1 MARVDDVDSVETDD
15 AKKPASRGLT
25 HINFGKIQQHLVG
38 LTEEVRRIHKQSL
51 VDKLRGFLF
60 SADEEENLEHA
71 GQLTGRVLLPLLEER
86 QAKGWIDALES
97 DPAVLTPR
105 IQLIHAALASRKKAN
120 FNVYRDLLIQAS
132 LPIYIGHVTPR
143 NLQFAVQ
150 AYQRYLNRL
159 IHFGKHKIVA
169 LRSKQ
174 LGRVNIDRLSIKDL
188 VDGSDEDELDPE
200 HQVIGQEMRCANR
213 MVRQG
218 GNLMKRLKAGFTIP
232 LDLSDLNR
240 QDPRIF
246 EGGFLG
252 DVEANRVVPDKE
264 ALLARKVAATL
275 EFIREVPSLHSLGL
289 MVASRMQ
296 ETEPHSA
303 QSYLM
308 EARIR
313 LEATRLYILRY
324 EHGDPTARPGIPPTF
339 RQAFNAFRKG
349 LQLIKIDQPKDQD
362 LSAMGEYMDLV
373 QFVHVH
379 RPLLMITH
387 EALQQMIRVAH
398 KAMHAAAERD
408 GRYKPRLQKIRE
420 LMRRYGLANE
430 I

>member
-1 MARVDDVDSVETDD
+1 MASVDEAELVESEDPT
-15 AKKPASRGLT
+15 KSASRSLK
-25 HINFGKIQQHLVG
+25 HLNFGKIQQHLVG
-38 LTEEVRRIHKQSL
+38 LTEEARRVHKQSI
-51 VDKLRGFLF
+51 VEKLKGFLF
-60 SADEEENLEHA
+60 SEAEEGGLEHA
-71 GQLTGRVLLPLLEER
+71 GHLTGRVLLPLVGEQES
-86 QAKGWIDALES
+86 KEWIDALES
-97 DPAVLTPR
+97 DPAVIPPR
-105 IQLIHAALASRKKAN
+105 IQLVHAALSSRKKAK
-120 FNVYRDLLIQAS
+120 FTVYRDLLIQAS
-132 LPIYIGHVTPR
+132 LPIYIGHITPR
-143 NLQFAVQ
+143 NLQVALQ

-159 IHFGKHKIVA
+159 IHFGKHKIVS

-188 VDGSDEDELDPE
+188 VDGLEEEEVDPE
-200 HQVIGQEMRCANR
+200 HQVVGQEMRCANR
-213 MVRQG
+213 MIRQG
-218 GNLMKRLKAGFTIP
+218 GDLMKRLKSGFTIP

-252 DVEANRVVPDKE
+252 DVAANRVVPDKE
-264 ALLARKVAATL
+264 ALLIRKVAATL
-275 EFIREVPSLHSLGL
+275 EFIREVPPLHSLGL

-296 ETEPHSA
+296 EVEPHSA

-324 EHGDPTARPGIPPTF
+324 EHGDFSAKSGIPPTF

-349 LQLIKIDQPKDQD
+349 LQLIKIDHPKDQD

-373 QFVHVH
+373 QFVHLH

-387 EALQQMIRVAH
+387 EALQQMLRVAH
-398 KAMHAAAERD
+398 KAMLAAAERD
-408 GRYKPRLQKIRE
+408 GRYKPRLQKTRE
-420 LMRRYGLANE
+420 LMRRYGMANE
-430 I
+430 M

>member
-1 MARVDDVDSVETDD
+1 MSSVDAAVSVEAEEAPKT
-15 AKKPASRGLT
+15 AYRSLK
-25 HINFGKIQQHLVG
+25 HVNFGEIQQHLVG

-51 VDKLRGFLF
+51 VEKLKGFLF
-60 SADEEENLEHA
+60 SEEEDGLEHA
-71 GQLTGRVLLPLLEER
+71 GHLSGRVLLPLVEEQ
-86 QAKGWIDALES
+86 QAKGWVEALES
-97 DPAVLTPR
+97 DPALIPPR
-105 IQLIHAALASRKKAN
+105 IQLVHAALASRKKAN
-120 FNVYRDLLIQAS
+120 FNVYRGLLIQAS
-132 LPIYIGHVTPR
+132 LPIYIGHITPR
-143 NLQFAVQ
+143 HLQLAIQ

-159 IHFGKHKIVA
+159 IHFGKHKIVS

-174 LGRVNIDRLSIKDL
+174 LGRVNIDRLSIRDL
-188 VDGSDEDELDPE
+188 VEELDDEKTDPE

-213 MVRQG
+213 LLRQG
-218 GNLMKRLKAGFTIP
+218 GDLMKRLRAGFTIP

-246 EGGFLG
+246 DGGFLG
-252 DVEANRVVPDKE
+252 DVAANRVVPDKE
-264 ALLARKVAATL
+264 ALLIRKVAATL
-275 EFIREVPSLHSLGL
+275 EFIREVPPLHSLGL

-296 ETEPHSA
+296 EIEPHSA

-313 LEATRLYILRY
+313 LEGTRLSILRY
-324 EHGDPTARPGIPPTF
+324 EHGDFAVKSGIPPTF

-349 LQLIKIDQPKDQD
+349 LQLIKLDQPKDQE
-362 LSAMGEYMDLV
+362 LAAMGEFMDLV
-373 QFVHVH
+373 QFVHLH

-398 KAMHAAAERD
+398 KAILSAAERD
-408 GRYKPRLQKIRE
+408 GRYKPRLQKIRG
-420 LMRRYGLANE
+420 LLRRYGMANE